1 MFGRKPGSPSANL
14 GNIDC
19 LIGAKTRIVG
29 DTDFEGGLRIDGE
42 IQGNLNGGPESMLV
56 VSEQARVEGQVR
68 CANAV
73 INGQM
78 SGVIHVAD
86 RLELQAKAR
95 ITGDVHYQTLEM
107 HPGAVVDGRLIHGQ
121 TPGQATD
128 EPVVTLDLESAS
140 ALRKK
145 RQAA

>member
-29 DTDFEGGLRIDGE
+29 DTDFEGGLRVDGE
-42 IQGNLNGGPESMLV
+42 IKGNLNGGGESMLV
-56 VSEQARVEGQVR
+56 VSEQARIEGQVR

-73 INGQM
+73 INGQVA
-78 SGVIHVAD
+78 GIIQVAD

-107 HPGAVVDGRLIHGQ
+107 HPGAVVEGRLIHGQ
-121 TPGQATD
+121 GTAAE
-128 EPVVTLDLESAS
+128 EPVVTLDIESAS